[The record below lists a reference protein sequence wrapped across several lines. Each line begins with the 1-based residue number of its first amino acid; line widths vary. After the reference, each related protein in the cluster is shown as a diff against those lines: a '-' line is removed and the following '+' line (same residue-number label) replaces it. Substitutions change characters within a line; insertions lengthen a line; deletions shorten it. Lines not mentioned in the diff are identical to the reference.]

1 MFNLRTLLTLTL
13 LSTSVLSFPTLPLT
27 NRATSCDSNTDKLVA
42 GINKNIDIQKQE
54 QAQLKVV
61 QKMVDAGDV
70 DQSDFD
76 AAQSKFVDIV
86 NKGITQRKKNQDLAA
101 GNAASDGLATVAKAQ
116 ATELKTVQGLT
127 GNSKTDDR
135 AFDKLNTMFAGGIS
149 QNQKNAKAAAKGCTD
164 SASANKNNNNN
175 NDDDN

>member
-1 MFNLRTLLTLTL
+1 MSNLRTLLALTL
-13 LSTSVLSFPTLPLT
+13 LFTSVLSFPTLPLT

-61 QKMVDAGDV
+61 QKMVDAGNV

-86 NKGITQRKKNQDLAA
+86 NKGITQRKKNQDLAN

-127 GNSKTDDR
+127 GNAKTDDK
-135 AFDKLNTMFAGGIS
+135 AFAKLDTMFSGGIA
-149 QNQKNAKAAAKGCTD
+149 QNQKNAKAG
-164 SASANKNNNNN
+164 
-175 NDDDN
+175 